1 MHNPYDIRIAP
12 KKTRKKR
19 RNRPGECAHP
29 NCKNVGTRRLDA
41 DRPHLLYCDEH
52 TPPTFKKSAPEQKPI
67 RAYEKRCLARLGLTT
82 AATNTEIKAVFAK
95 LVKAHHPDA
104 GSGDTHR
111 VQEIIEAY
119 KYLRSTRQL

>member
-41 DRPHLLYCDEH
+41 DRPHQLYCDEH
-52 TPPTFKKSAPEQKPI
+52 SSDSFTPNKTRQKPI

-119 KYLRSTRQL
+119 RYLRSTRQL